1 MSLTRGQ
8 LPVRLTPLVG
18 RESELDDIVQA
29 LRRNRLITLI
39 GPGGTGKTRLALAVA
54 RTAEASF
61 ADGACWVALAQ
72 TDDPG
77 IVGQAVATQLG
88 VPDTPGQDPIEA
100 IAKHVADHPV
110 LIVLDNCEHLAEAA
124 AGLAEYVLASCP
136 ALVMLATSR
145 EALGVEG
152 ELSWQVPPLSLP
164 VVTSAP
170 TASALASYDAVKL
183 FEQRAQLVRPSFR
196 ITDENAAAVLTICQ
210 RLDGLPLAI
219 ELAAARMRILSA
231 TQLAERM
238 DDIFAVLVGGARS
251 APPRH
256 QALRATLDWSYDL
269 LDADER
275 ATFRRLAT
283 FFGGFT
289 LPAAERTAASGD
301 IRPDAMLE
309 LLTRLADKS
318 LLRVEHARGENR
330 YFLLATIR
338 DYARERLAEAGESD
352 QARQAHLKY
361 FIELVEDATT
371 RIEQVEAA
379 AGRLELELD
388 RLDAELPNLR
398 RAFEFAQECGD
409 PIASLRLAGPLD
421 RYAYLRGRYHEVR
434 QWMDA
439 AVTSSP
445 DAPPGLRAKALL
457 GGGRLALLQCDYA
470 PAVRRLEAALRL
482 YRELGDARGIA
493 SSLQVLG
500 SVAREQ
506 GRYTRAVELHAESLA
521 IAEAAGDRWA
531 VASAHGYLAFAS
543 WLQRDFGRAAEEAS
557 TALMKFRDLGDVE
570 GAAWSLISLGTVARY
585 QGDAERA
592 AVLLTES
599 LALSEGIGFREGI
612 AWSVEQLGLLA
623 AVDGDPA
630 AIAMLRRS
638 LELHSELRD
647 RWRMSSVF
655 EDLAAIALAQGDAP
669 QAARLL
675 GAAEALRETIG
686 TVIAPCER
694 LQHNQTTKAVRTA
707 LGDEAFDAAL
717 RQGQLASMDEL
728 TADLPSADPP
738 KPPPAPSSADSDQAR
753 SDQTRP
759 DQNAGSPDASAPG
772 GPAPEAQARDA
783 QDAQDAQAQD
793 AQAQD
798 AQAQD
803 AQARDAQAQDELATG
818 ALDPDALAPDAP
830 DQAAA
835 SPTRSAKQKAA
846 ARPRVGP
853 VGAANGSAGMLRIR
867 TLGGAAVEIGDTALT
882 AADWSYA
889 KPRELMFLLASSPP
903 MTKDQ
908 IASALWPDLARQ
920 QLGNALHTALRELRR
935 AIGDAGWVRYADGH
949 YRFDRSR
956 PHECDVTVFE
966 DALVAARR
974 ARLAEAALPEL
985 QRAIAVYGGDFLD
998 GMATGE
1004 WALVRRDELR
1014 RAFESALL
1022 ATGRLQVAAG
1032 RHQAAAASFRKA
1044 VAHEPL
1050 NESAHREL
1058 MTCWARLGETARAV
1072 RHYEELA
1079 GVLREQV
1086 GVAPAAETE
1095 ALYRRLLTAK

>member
-1 MSLTRGQ
+1 MSLAQGQ

-29 LRRNRLITLI
+29 LQRNRLITLT
-39 GPGGTGKTRLALAVA
+39 GPGGTGKTRLALAAA

-61 ADGACWVALAQ
+61 PAGACWVALAQ
-72 TDDPG
+72 IDDPA

-88 VPDTPGQDPIEA
+88 VPDTPGQEPVEA
-100 IAKHVADHPV
+100 IAKHVADHPLLV
-110 LIVLDNCEHLAEAA
+110 VLDNCEHLADAA
-124 AGLAEYVLASCP
+124 AGLAEYLLAACP
-136 ALVMLATSR
+136 ALVVLATSR

-164 VVTSAP
+164 AGTPAP
-170 TASALASYDAVKL
+170 TASALAAYNAVKL

-219 ELAAARMRILSA
+219 ELAAARMRILSSA
-231 TQLAERM
+231 QLAERM

-251 APPRH
+251 APARH

-269 LDADER
+269 LDSDER

-289 LPAAERTAASGD
+289 LHAAERIAAGGD

-318 LLRVEHARGENR
+318 LLRVEHTRGESR
-330 YFLLATIR
+330 YFLLATVR
-338 DYARERLAEAGESD
+338 DYARDRLAEAAESD
-352 QARQAHLKY
+352 QARRAHLQY
-361 FIELVEDATT
+361 FTELVENATA

-398 RAFEFAQECGD
+398 RAFEFAQESGD
-409 PIASLRLAGPLD
+409 PVAPLRIAGPLD

-439 AVTSSP
+439 AVTSCP
-445 DAPPGLRAKALL
+445 DAPAGLRAKALL

-482 YRELGDARGIA
+482 YRELGDPRGIA

-506 GRYTRAVELHAESLA
+506 GRYARAVELHAESLA
-521 IAEAAGDRWA
+521 IAEAAEDRWA

-543 WLQRDFGRAAEEAS
+543 WLQRDFGRAAEEAG
-557 TALMKFRDLGDVE
+557 TALAKFRELGDVE

-585 QGDAERA
+585 QGDVERA
-592 AVLLTES
+592 SVLLTES

-630 AIAMLRRS
+630 AISLLRRS

-647 RWRMSSVF
+647 RWRMSSVL
-655 EDLAAIALAQGDAP
+655 EDLAAIAIAQGDAG

-694 LQHNQTTKAVRTA
+694 LQHNQTTKAVRA
-707 LGDEAFDAAL
+707 ELGDEAFDAAL

-728 TADLPSADPP
+728 TVDLPSAEPP
-738 KPPPAPSSADSDQAR
+738 GSAEPN
-753 SDQTRP
+753 QT
-759 DQNAGSPDASAPG
+759 
-772 GPAPEAQARDA
+772 
-783 QDAQDAQAQD
+783 
-793 AQAQD
+793 
-798 AQAQD
+798 
-803 AQARDAQAQDELATG
+803 
-818 ALDPDALAPDAP
+818 AP
-830 DQAAA
+830 DQAPPEQPAPEQPA
-835 SPTRSAKQKAA
+835 PE
-846 ARPRVGP
+846 RPDRPEVRPG
-853 VGAANGSAGMLRIR
+853 RR
-867 TLGGAAVEIGDTALT
+867 AAV
-882 AADWSYA
+882 
-889 KPRELMFLLASSPP
+889 
-903 MTKDQ
+903 
-908 IASALWPDLARQ
+908 RQ
-920 QLGNALHTALRELRR
+920 
-935 AIGDAGWVRYADGH
+935 AGQ
-949 YRFDRSR
+949 
-956 PHECDVTVFE
+956 P
-966 DALVAARR
+966 
-974 ARLAEAALPEL
+974 
-985 QRAIAVYGGDFLD
+985 
-998 GMATGE
+998 
-1004 WALVRRDELR
+1004 
-1014 RAFESALL
+1014 
-1022 ATGRLQVAAG
+1022 AAG
-1032 RHQAAAASFRKA
+1032 RTVPAGTGPPGCCASAR
-1044 VAHEPL
+1044 
-1050 NESAHREL
+1050 SARP
-1058 MTCWARLGETARAV
+1058 WWRSAI
-1072 RHYEELA
+1072 
-1079 GVLREQV
+1079 
-1086 GVAPAAETE
+1086 PP
-1095 ALYRRLLTAK
+1095 

>member
-1 MSLTRGQ
+1 MSLAQGQ

-29 LRRNRLITLI
+29 LQRNRLITLT
-39 GPGGTGKTRLALAVA
+39 GPGGTGKTRLALAAA

-61 ADGACWVALAQ
+61 PAGACWVALAQ
-72 TDDPG
+72 IDDPG

-88 VPDTPGQDPIEA
+88 VPDTPGQEPVEA
-100 IAKHVADHPV
+100 IAKHVADHPLLV
-110 LIVLDNCEHLAEAA
+110 VLDNCEHLADAA
-124 AGLAEYVLASCP
+124 AGLAEYLLAACP
-136 ALVMLATSR
+136 ALVVLATSR

-164 VVTSAP
+164 AGTPAP
-170 TASALASYDAVKL
+170 TASALTAYNAVKL

-219 ELAAARMRILSA
+219 ELAAARMRILSSA
-231 TQLAERM
+231 QLAERM

-251 APPRH
+251 APARH

-269 LDADER
+269 LDSDER

-289 LPAAERTAASGD
+289 LHAAERIAAGGD

-318 LLRVEHARGENR
+318 LLRVEHTRGESR
-330 YFLLATIR
+330 YFLLATVR
-338 DYARERLAEAGESD
+338 DYARDRLAEAAESD
-352 QARQAHLKY
+352 QARRAHLQY
-361 FIELVEDATT
+361 FTELVEDATA

-398 RAFEFAQECGD
+398 RAFEFAQESGD
-409 PIASLRLAGPLD
+409 PVAPLRIAGPLD

-439 AVTSSP
+439 AVTSCP
-445 DAPPGLRAKALL
+445 DAPAGLRAKALL

-482 YRELGDARGIA
+482 YRELGDPRGIA

-506 GRYTRAVELHAESLA
+506 GRYARAVELHAESLA
-521 IAEAAGDRWA
+521 IAEAAEDRWA

-543 WLQRDFGRAAEEAS
+543 WLQRDFGRAAEEAE
-557 TALMKFRDLGDVE
+557 TALAKFRELGDVE
-570 GAAWSLISLGTVARY
+570 GAAWSLISLGTIARY
-585 QGDAERA
+585 QGDVERA
-592 AVLLTES
+592 SVLLTES

-630 AIAMLRRS
+630 AISLLRRS

-647 RWRMSSVF
+647 RWRMSSVL
-655 EDLAAIALAQGDAP
+655 EDLAAIAIAQGDAG

-694 LQHNQTTKAVRTA
+694 LQHNQTTKAVRA
-707 LGDEAFDAAL
+707 ELGDEAFDAAL

-728 TADLPSADPP
+728 TVDLPSAEPP
-738 KPPPAPSSADSDQAR
+738 GSAEPN
-753 SDQTRP
+753 QT
-759 DQNAGSPDASAPG
+759 
-772 GPAPEAQARDA
+772 
-783 QDAQDAQAQD
+783 
-793 AQAQD
+793 
-798 AQAQD
+798 
-803 AQARDAQAQDELATG
+803 
-818 ALDPDALAPDAP
+818 AP
-830 DQAAA
+830 DQAPPDQEAPDQAGTDKNGA
-835 SPTRSAKQKAA
+835 SGNRA
-846 ARPRVGP
+846 
-853 VGAANGSAGMLRIR
+853 AGMLRIR
-867 TLGGAAVEIGDTALT
+867 ALGAAMVEIGDTALT

-908 IASALWPDLARQ
+908 IAAALWPDLSRQ

-935 AIGDAGWVRYADGH
+935 ALGDPGWVQYSDGH

-956 PHECDVTVFE
+956 PHECDVTAFE

-974 ARLAEAALPEL
+974 ARPAEAALPEL
-985 QRAIAVYGGDFLD
+985 QRAIAAYGGDFLD

-1022 ATGRLQVAAG
+1022 ATGRLQAAAG
-1032 RHQAAAASFRKA
+1032 RHQAAAAAFRKA

-1058 MTCWARLGETARAV
+1058 MNCWVRLGETARAV
-1072 RHYEELA
+1072 RHYEELV
-1079 GVLREQV
+1079 GVLRDQV

-1095 ALYRRLLTAK
+1095 ALYRRLLTAQ

>member
-29 LRRNRLITLI
+29 LRSNRLITLT
-39 GPGGTGKTRLALAVA
+39 GPGGTGKTRLALAAA
-54 RTAEASF
+54 RTADASF
-61 ADGACWVALAQ
+61 DGVACWISLAQ
-72 TDDPG
+72 IDDPA

-88 VPDTPGQDPIEA
+88 APDTPGQDPIEA
-100 IAKHVADHPV
+100 IAKHVADHPALV
-110 LIVLDNCEHLAEAA
+110 VLDNCEHLAEAA
-124 AGLAEYVLASCP
+124 AGLAEYLLAACP
-136 ALVMLATSR
+136 ALVLLATSR

-164 VVTSAP
+164 KGNPA
-170 TASALASYDAVKL
+170 TAASELAACDAVRL

-196 ITDENAAAVLTICQ
+196 VTDENAAAVLTICQ

-219 ELAAARMRILSA
+219 ELAAARMRMLSA
-231 TQLAERM
+231 AQLADRM

-269 LDADER
+269 LDPEER
-275 ATFRRLAT
+275 AAFRRLAV

-289 LPAAERTAASGD
+289 LHAAERIAAGGD
-301 IRPDAMLE
+301 LRRDAMLE

-318 LLRVEHARGENR
+318 LLRVDHARGGSR
-330 YFLLATIR
+330 YTLLATIR
-338 DYARERLAEAGESD
+338 DYARERLAEAAEHD
-352 QARQAHLKY
+352 QVRRAHLRY
-361 FIELVEDATT
+361 FTELAEGATA

-379 AGRLELELD
+379 AGRIELELD

-398 RAFEFAQECGD
+398 RAFEFAQESGD
-409 PIASLRLAGPLD
+409 PVAPLRIAGPLG

-434 QWMDA
+434 QWIDA
-439 AVTSSP
+439 AVTSCP
-445 DAPPGLRAKALL
+445 DGPARLRAKALL

-482 YRELGDARGIA
+482 YRELDDPRGIA

-506 GRYTRAVELHAESLA
+506 GRYARAVELHAESLA

-531 VASAHGYLAFAS
+531 AASAHGYLAFAS

-557 TALMKFRDLGDVE
+557 TALVSFRELGDVE

-585 QGDAERA
+585 QGDVERA
-592 AVLLTES
+592 SVLLTES
-599 LALSEGIGFREGI
+599 LALSGGIGFREGI

-630 AIAMLRRS
+630 AISLLRRS
-638 LELHSELRD
+638 LELHNELRD
-647 RWRMSSVF
+647 RWRMSSVL
-655 EDLAAIALAQGDAP
+655 EDLASIALAQGNAP

-675 GAAEALRETIG
+675 GAAEALREAIG

-694 LQHNQTTKAVRTA
+694 LQHNQSTKAVRAA
-707 LGDEAFDAAL
+707 LGDEAFDTAL
-717 RQGQLASMDEL
+717 RQGLLASMDEL

-738 KPPPAPSSADSDQAR
+738 SPPAPAAPLTAGPSRPAGEAPAQEATSQQA
-753 SDQTRP
+753 P
-759 DQNAGSPDASAPG
+759 DQREP
-772 GPAPEAQARDA
+772 AQARPK
-783 QDAQDAQAQD
+783 
-793 AQAQD
+793 
-798 AQAQD
+798 
-803 AQARDAQAQDELATG
+803 T
-818 ALDPDALAPDAP
+818 
-830 DQAAA
+830 
-835 SPTRSAKQKAA
+835 A
-846 ARPRVGP
+846 ARPRPKAAGN
-853 VGAANGSAGMLRIR
+853 GAAPTGPLRIR
-867 TLGGAAVEIGDTALT
+867 ALGAAAVQIGDAALT

-908 IASALWPDLARQ
+908 IAAALWPDLSRQ

-935 AIGDAGWVRYADGH
+935 ALGDPGWVRYADGQ

-956 PHECDVTVFE
+956 EHECDVTVFE

-974 ARLAEAALPEL
+974 ARPAEAALPEL
-985 QRAIAVYGGDFLD
+985 RRAIAAYGGDFLD

-1014 RAFESALL
+1014 RAYESALL
-1022 ATGRLQVAAG
+1022 ATGRLQAAAG
-1032 RHQAAAASFRKA
+1032 RHQAAAAAFRKA

-1058 MTCWARLGETARAV
+1058 MSCWVRLGETARAV
-1072 RHYEELA
+1072 RHYEELVA
-1079 GVLREQV
+1079 VLRDQV

-1095 ALYRRLLTAK
+1095 ALYRRLLAAP

>member
-18 RESELDDIVQA
+18 RETELDDIVAA
-29 LRRNRLITLI
+29 LHRNRLITLT
-39 GPGGTGKTRLALAVA
+39 GPGGTGKTRLALAAA

-61 ADGACWVALAQ
+61 PGGACWVALAQ
-72 TDDPG
+72 IDDPA
-77 IVGQAVATQLG
+77 IIGQAVATQLG
-88 VPDTPGQDPIEA
+88 VPDTPGQDPVEA
-100 IAKHVADHPV
+100 IAKHVADHPM

-124 AGLAEYVLASCP
+124 ASLAEYLLAACP
-136 ALVMLATSR
+136 ALVVLATSR

-164 VVTSAP
+164 EGGPAP
-170 TASALASYDAVKL
+170 TASELVTSDAVKL

-196 ITDENAAAVLTICQ
+196 ITDENAAAVLSICQ

-219 ELAAARMRILSA
+219 ELAAARMRILSSA
-231 TQLAERM
+231 QLAERM
-238 DDIFAVLVGGARS
+238 DDIFALLVGGARS

-269 LDADER
+269 LDTDER

-289 LPAAERTAASGD
+289 LHAAERIAAGGD
-301 IRPDAMLE
+301 IRREAMLE

-318 LLRVEHARGENR
+318 LLRVEHAARDETR

-338 DYARERLAEAGESD
+338 DYARERLAEAAESD
-352 QARQAHLKY
+352 QARQAHLRY
-361 FIELVEDATT
+361 FTELVEDTT
-371 RIEQVEAA
+371 RRIEQVEAA
-379 AGRLELELD
+379 VGRLEVELD

-398 RAFEFAQECGD
+398 RAFEFAQESGD
-409 PIASLRLAGPLD
+409 PVAPLRIAGPLD

-439 AVTSSP
+439 AVTSCP
-445 DAPPGLRAKALL
+445 DAPAALRAKALL

-482 YRELGDARGIA
+482 YRELGDPRGIA

-506 GRYTRAVELHAESLA
+506 GRYARAVELHAESLA
-521 IAEAAGDRWA
+521 IAAAAEDRWG

-557 TALMKFRDLGDVE
+557 IALVKFRDLGDIE

-585 QGDAERA
+585 QGDVERA
-592 AVLLTES
+592 SVLLTES

-612 AWSVEQLGLLA
+612 AWCDEQLGLLA
-623 AVDGDPA
+623 ALDGDPA
-630 AIAMLRRS
+630 AISLLRRS

-647 RWRMSSVF
+647 QWRMSSVL
-655 EDLAAIALAQGDAP
+655 EDLAAIALAQGNAP
-669 QAARLL
+669 RAARLL
-675 GAAEALRETIG
+675 GAAEAIREAIG

-707 LGDEAFDAAL
+707 LGDDAFDAAL

-728 TADLPSADPP
+728 TADLPSAAPP
-738 KPPPAPSSADSDQAR
+738 EPPPPSPVQAGPDQTAPDQAP
-753 SDQTRP
+753 P
-759 DQNAGSPDASAPG
+759 DQAPPDQ
-772 GPAPEAQARDA
+772 E
-783 QDAQDAQAQD
+783 
-793 AQAQD
+793 
-798 AQAQD
+798 
-803 AQARDAQAQDELATG
+803 
-818 ALDPDALAPDAP
+818 AP
-830 DQAAA
+830 DQAASDQA
-835 SPTRSAKQKAA
+835 AADQAAPSPARAARPKAA
-846 ARPRVGP
+846 ARPR
-853 VGAANGSAGMLRIR
+853 AAQPAAGNRAAGNRASGNRASGMLRIR
-867 TLGGAAVEIGDTALT
+867 VLGAAVVEVGDTALT

-889 KPRELMFLLASSPP
+889 KPRELMFLLAASPP

-908 IASALWPDLARQ
+908 IAASLWPDLSRQ

-935 AIGDAGWVRYADGH
+935 ALGDPGWIRYSDGQ

-966 DALVAARR
+966 DALLAARR
-974 ARLAEAALPEL
+974 ARPAEAALPEL

-1022 ATGRLQVAAG
+1022 ATGRMQAAAG
-1032 RHQAAAASFRKA
+1032 RHQAAAAAFRKA

-1058 MTCWARLGETARAV
+1058 MNCWARLGETARAV

-1079 GVLREQV
+1079 AVLREQV

-1095 ALYRRLLTAK
+1095 ALYRRLLAAR